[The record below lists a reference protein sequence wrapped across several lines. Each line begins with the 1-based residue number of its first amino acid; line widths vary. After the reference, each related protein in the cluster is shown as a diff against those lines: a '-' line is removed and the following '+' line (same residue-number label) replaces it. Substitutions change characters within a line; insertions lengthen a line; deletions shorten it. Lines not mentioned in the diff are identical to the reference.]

1 MNEEINLKPKQEKI
15 LTEQEKNIQE
25 VFKLCPELEKIGNQ
39 EQYGKYLETIFPE
52 SKVKDI
58 VYHSSSNKIEKFR
71 ESMFGVYLS
80 YSPIKYTYGDN
91 IHSVLINVKN
101 LLLLPEREDSAEV
114 KEVYD
119 KEYRAYNKPTSVTPE
134 GVKIYKHDASIEIS
148 SVTKEGVQIRV
159 RTPEQIHILGSEQ
172 DIEGFKEFVASQTT

>member
-1 MNEEINLKPKQEKI
+1 MENLTPKTKREEIPS
-15 LTEQEKNIQE
+15 EQEKNIQE
-25 VFKLCPELEKIGNQ
+25 VFKLCPELEKIGTQ
-39 EQYGKYLETIFPE
+39 EQYGKYLEGIFPE

-58 VYHSSSNKIEKFR
+58 VYHSSSHKIEKFR
-71 ESMFGVYLS
+71 ESMFGTYFS
-80 YSPIKYTYGDN
+80 YSPIKYLFGDY
-91 IHSVLINVKN
+91 IYSVLIDTKN
-101 LLLLPEREDSAEV
+101 PLVLPEREDSAEV

-119 KEYRAYNKPTSVTPE
+119 KDYRAYNKPTSVTPE

-172 DIEGFKEFVASQTT
+172 DIEGFKTFVANEQK